1 MKTDDLIRALAA
13 DNQTVSTAPGRALLL
28 ASALATL
35 AAGTMLMLT
44 MGLRPDFAAALS
56 TVRFPFKFV
65 VTIALAVTTALVFW
79 QSLFPTVSR
88 RPPWQLLLVAP
99 AILLLGVAAEL
110 FALPNEAWSMSAQGK
125 NALLC
130 LTVIPA
136 LGIVPLGLMLWV
148 LKQGATTR
156 PVFSGLCAGLL
167 AGAIAATFYAANC
180 TDDSPLFVVVWY
192 PLAIGLLGAAG
203 AATGRFLGR
212 W

>member
-1 MKTDDLIRALAA
+1 MKTDELIRALAA
-13 DNQTVSTAPGRALLL
+13 DNHAMTAAPGRTLLI
-28 ASALATL
+28 ASALAVF
-35 AAGTMLMLT
+35 AAGAMLLLT
-44 MGLRPDFAAALS
+44 MGVRPDFATALS

-65 VTIALAVTTALVFW
+65 VTIALAATTAVVFW
-79 QSLFPTVSR
+79 QSLYPAMSR
-88 RPPWQLLLVAP
+88 RPPWQLLLIAP

-110 FALPNEAWSMSAQGK
+110 VALPNEAWSMSAQGK
-125 NALLC
+125 NSLLC
-130 LTVIPA
+130 LTVVPA

-148 LKQGATTR
+148 LRQGATTR

-192 PLAIGLLGAAG
+192 PLAIGILGAVG
-203 AATGRFLGR
+203 SILGTRFGR